1 MICVY
6 TLDLDSILVLSTIGG
21 QTLVDGRSSIWKQ
34 HFVRITS
41 EPDWLSIFTCSLKPT
56 RNNAVYLYILLL
68 LLLLVRTCRY
78 VRILTN
84 IDQILTKN
92 TQTNKNSFLLQ
103 KGMYKK
109 NAPAALVSVADM
121 GWGYQY

>member
-56 RNNAVYLYILLL
+56 QNNAVYLYLLL

-78 VRILTN
+78 VRILTK

-92 TQTNKNSFLLQ
+92 TQTNKKNVLFQ
-103 KGMYKK
+103 KGMYKNK
-109 NAPAALVSVADM
+109 KTCLRLWSA
-121 GWGYQY
+121 